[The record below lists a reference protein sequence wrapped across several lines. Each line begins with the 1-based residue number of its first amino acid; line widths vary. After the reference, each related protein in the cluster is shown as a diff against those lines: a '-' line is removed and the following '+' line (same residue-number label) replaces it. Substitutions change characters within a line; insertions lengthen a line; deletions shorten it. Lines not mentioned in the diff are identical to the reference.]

1 MNKNLVFS
9 AGIVLMG
16 VGAFDLFLGL
26 SHQGVGEDA
35 FASIAQS
42 FMLLFPGWVF
52 VAYSLQKMPRLSSLG
67 QVETEMVPVVVEP
80 VDAAAVP
87 VGSVVVPFPQR
98 SGRVAGATSAVKVH
112 GK

>member
-9 AGIVLMG
+9 AGAVLMG
-16 VGAFDLFLGL
+16 VGAFDLFVGL

-52 VAYSLQKMPRLSSLG
+52 VAYSLQKTPRLSSFG
-67 QVETEMVPVVVEP
+67 QVQTEMVPVVVEP
-80 VDAAAVP
+80 VDVAAASAD
-87 VGSVVVPFPQR
+87 SVVVPFPQR
-98 SGRVAGATSAVKVH
+98 GGRGAGGNPAFKAHSK
-112 GK
+112 